1 MVFNG
6 LFPIGTVVLLK
17 NSTKRVMITGV
28 CQNSIG
34 GTQEELYDYV
44 GCPFPEGFLSADQ
57 QYLFNGQQ
65 IDRIFFIGLQD
76 EESLLFKEKADAALK
91 GLREAKETN
100 KE

>member
-34 GTQEELYDYV
+34 NTQEELYDYV

-57 QYLFNGQQ
+57 QYLFNGEQ
-65 IDRIFFIGLQD
+65 IERIFFIGFQD
-76 EESLLFKEKADAALK
+76 EESLRFKEKADAALEK
-91 GLREAKETN
+91 LRATKETN
-100 KE
+100 RE